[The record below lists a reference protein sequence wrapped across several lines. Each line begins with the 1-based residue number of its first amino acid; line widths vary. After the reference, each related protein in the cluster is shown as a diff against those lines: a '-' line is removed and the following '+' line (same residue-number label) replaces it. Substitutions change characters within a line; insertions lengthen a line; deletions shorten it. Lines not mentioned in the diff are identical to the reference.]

1 LLNQE
6 KEEDEEEQEEANNDI
21 LSDQNL
27 VILFLKTILVES

>member
-21 LSDQNL
+21 LNDQNL